1 MKKRL
6 LTLVLTGVIVFSLA
20 ACGGKDEKET
30 GALDKENTQTESV
43 ENTGHDEKTES
54 KEATENVE
62 STTSIESKE
71 EKTEVVEENKSDA
84 SSVKVYYGWGSG
96 DEEKYTSEIFCPE
109 GAVFDEDTLQNYEEY
124 SSVMTVMLD
133 DEVNEYHASSKMHW
147 HRDAYNNE
155 PTAYPIIA
163 QLYFDGELD
172 EKTAK
177 ENSNCSQTVTP
188 LGFKW
193 NGYDVILIE
202 TKYTFLDY
210 GEQTELFAGVEY
222 DLDYWKAEEGTGEIK
237 DLTTKAL
244 FGFDMYSTSWDELT
258 QDKCAWII
266 GELFGVDSGI
276 ANPFATSGEETITPV
291 ANVDASELYGTWLE
305 RDSDWDNTYIFNADG
320 TGKLISGP
328 EYPFTYSVNGDILT
342 LTYAEDDMEDFT
354 ISVSGD
360 LLTMIDKYGNELLL
374 DKEAVQSE
382 EPEESEDPEEIEEA
396 EPENPYVKEI
406 VATWVDEESGYQ
418 ETFTFNADGT
428 GMYSCVDGEYY
439 EYPITYNFLRSDY
452 LQFFYEDGSEGGFI
466 IRIEGDTMYVTNDS
480 VVDMPLVRQ

>member
-6 LTLVLTGVIVFSLA
+6 LTLVLIGVMVFSLA
-20 ACGGKDEKET
+20 ACGAKEDKET
-30 GALDKENTQTESV
+30 STSGKEGTESV
-43 ENTGHDEKTES
+43 EI
-54 KEATENVE
+54 ATDD
-62 STTSIESKE
+62 SATATESKE
-71 EKTEVVEENKSDA
+71 EKTEVVETDKSDA

-109 GAVFDEDTLQNYEEY
+109 GAVFDEKTLQIYKEDG
-124 SSVMTVMLD
+124 SVMTVQID
-133 DEVNEYHASSKMHW
+133 DEVNEYMATSAMHW
-147 HRDAYNNE
+147 HRDAYNSE
-155 PTAYPIIA
+155 PTVYPIIA

-172 EKTAK
+172 AETAE
-177 ENSNCSQTVTP
+177 ENSNCSQEVTP

-202 TKYTFLDY
+202 TKYTFKDY

-222 DLDYWKAEEGTGEIK
+222 DLDYWKADEGTGEVK

-244 FGFDMYSTSWDELT
+244 FGFDMRSYGWDELT

-266 GELFGVDSGI
+266 GELFGVDSGV
-276 ANPFATSGEETITPV
+276 ANPFAVSDEETTV
-291 ANVDASELYGTWLE
+291 SVVNVEASELLGTWLE

-320 TGKLISGP
+320 TGLLISGP
-328 EYPFTYSVNGDILT
+328 EYPFTFTASGDVLT
-342 LTYAEDDMEDFT
+342 LTYDDEDIEEFT

-360 LLTMIDKYGNELLL
+360 LLTMIDKFGNEILL
-374 DKEAVQSE
+374 DKHVEEVVE
-382 EPEESEDPEEIEEA
+382 EPKESETVAEA
-396 EPENPYVKEI
+396 DSGNPYVKEVI
-406 VATWVDEESGYQ
+406 GTWVDEESGYQ

-466 IRIEGDTMYVTNDS
+466 IRIEGDILYVTNDA

>member
-6 LTLVLTGVIVFSLA
+6 RTIILTGVMVCSLT
-20 ACGGKDEKET
+20 ACGGGKPSEGT
-30 GALDKENTQTESV
+30 NPA
-43 ENTGHDEKTES
+43 
-54 KEATENVE
+54 E
-62 STTSIESKE
+62 STTAAYENTSTAALATSAETKE
-71 EKTEVVEENKSDA
+71 ETTEVVEEDKSDA
-84 SSVKVYYGWGSG
+84 SSVTVYYGWGSSS

-109 GAVFDEDTLQNYEEY
+109 GAVFDEDTLQSNEEY
-124 SSVMTVMLD
+124 GSVMTVMVD

-147 HRDAYNNE
+147 HCDAYNNE
-155 PTAYPIIA
+155 PIAYPIIA

-172 EKTAK
+172 AETAA
-177 ENSNCSQTVTP
+177 ENSNCSQKVTP
-188 LGFKW
+188 LGFQW

-210 GEQTELFAGVEY
+210 GEQTEIFAGVEY
-222 DLDYWKAEEGTGEIK
+222 DLDYWKAEDGTGEIK

-244 FGFDMYSTSWDELT
+244 FGFDMYSTGWDELT

-266 GELFGVDSGI
+266 GELFGVDSGV
-276 ANPFATSGEETITPV
+276 ADPFAVSDEGEETTEAV
-291 ANVDASELYGTWLE
+291 VNVDASELLGTWLQ
-305 RDSDWDNTYIFNADG
+305 RDSDWEDTYIFNADG
-320 TGKLISGP
+320 TGVLISGP
-328 EYPFTYSVNGDILT
+328 EYPFTYAVSGDVLT
-342 LTYAEDDMEDFT
+342 LTYDVDDEEEFT

-360 LLTMIDKYGNELLL
+360 LLTMVDRFGNELLM
-374 DKEAVQSE
+374 DKQAVQSE
-382 EPEESEDPEEIEEA
+382 EPQEPEETEVPVAA
-396 EPENPYVKEI
+396 EPENPYVREI

-428 GMYSCVDGEYY
+428 GMYSCVDGGYY

-466 IRIEGDTMYVTNDS
+466 IRIEGDTLYVTNDY

>member
-6 LTLVLTGVIVFSLA
+6 LTLILAGMMVCSLT
-20 ACGGKDEKET
+20 ACGGDKPSE
-30 GALDKENTQTESV
+30 GADS
-43 ENTGHDEKTES
+43 
-54 KEATENVE
+54 AE
-62 STTSIESKE
+62 STTVASENTTTVDSVTSDDTKE
-71 EKTEVVEENKSDA
+71 EKTTTTDGANKSDA
-84 SSVKVYYGWGSG
+84 PSVMVYYGWGSED
-96 DEEKYTSEIFCPE
+96 DEEKYTSEIFCPK
-109 GAVFDEDTLQNYEEY
+109 GAVFSEKTLQIYEEDG
-124 SSVMTVMLD
+124 SVMTVEVD
-133 DEVNEYHASSKMHW
+133 DEVNEYSATSNMHW

-172 EKTAK
+172 AETAA

-244 FGFDMYSTSWDELT
+244 FGFDMYSYGWDDLT

-266 GELFGVDSGI
+266 GELFGVDSGV
-276 ANPFATSGEETITPV
+276 ANPFAVSDEETSAPV
-291 ANVDASELYGTWLE
+291 VNVGADELLGTWLE

-320 TGKLISGP
+320 TGVLISGP
-328 EYPFTYSVNGDILT
+328 EYPFTYAVNGDVLT
-342 LTYAEDDMEDFT
+342 LTYDEEDIEEFT

-360 LLTMIDKYGNELLL
+360 LLTMVDKYGYELLL
-374 DKEAVQSE
+374 DKQAVQSE
-382 EPEESEDPEEIEEA
+382 EPEEAEESEETAEA

-406 VATWVDEESGYQ
+406 VATWVDQESGYE

-428 GMYSCVDGEYY
+428 GMYSFVDGDLY

-466 IRIEGDTMYVTNDS
+466 IRIEGDTLYVTNDA